1 MPPTPYHRHRMT
13 MCGVLNWREGFQVT
27 LRVPLESEAS
37 FNEESSFQAAS
48 DTCRHVTSRRA
59 RDVVSSD
66 SCH

>member
-1 MPPTPYHRHRMT
+1 M
-13 MCGVLNWREGFQVT
+13 T
-27 LRVPLESEAS
+27 LRVPREAETS

-48 DTCRHVTSRRA
+48 DTCRHVTSRCA

>member
-1 MPPTPYHRHRMT
+1 MT
-13 MCGVLNWREGFQVT
+13 LC
-27 LRVPLESEAS
+27 VPWEAETS

-48 DTCRHVTSRRA
+48 DTCRHVTGWRA